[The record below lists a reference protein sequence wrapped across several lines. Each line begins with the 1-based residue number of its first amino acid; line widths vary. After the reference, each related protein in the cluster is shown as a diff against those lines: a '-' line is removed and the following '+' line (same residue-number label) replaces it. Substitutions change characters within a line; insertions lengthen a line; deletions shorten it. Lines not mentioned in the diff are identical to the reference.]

1 MDSRPPALVA
11 SVAILT
17 LLLPGCLG
25 SSADKAG
32 GERQVEPIVL
42 TLADADTG
50 PRELARFAQLVE
62 RRSRGTLGIRLVNK
76 WRWGQPAFEEGIIR
90 DVQAGKA
97 DLGWAATRAWDSVGV
112 SDFDALHAPLLI
124 DSYALEGRVID
135 SRATRAMLA
144 GLRPLGLQGIAVL
157 PGPLRRL
164 ASAGRPLVAPGDLRG
179 LRVGIQESR
188 VARATF
194 HALGA
199 IPMAMPWEVSAP
211 GRLDAI
217 EQQLESL
224 AGGPTLA
231 RLRRSVTANVIL
243 WPRPLVVFAGKAAVE
258 RLSTG
263 QLELLRDAARDSIP
277 TMIARLRRLDKEAL
291 PVVCHGGSVA
301 DANRSN
307 LAALRAAVR
316 PVYAGIEQDPAGR
329 ASIHRIRRTKRA
341 LGARPD
347 VLSHCRSDRIP
358 ASPGKPSAVDGLY
371 RMTTNE
377 EELAGAP
384 GILPEEVVPE
394 NWGEFIFALARGRLA
409 FTTENAKACVWG
421 YGRYSVKG
429 NVLSVL
435 FHPTGGGLAPTGA
448 INMPRQTLRYRW
460 SRYRDLLRLQA
471 LRHAFSADIFVINQ
485 WRRMGSAHSVRDLNP
500 NCLPPRHALG

>member
-1 MDSRPPALVA
+1 MDSRLPALIA
-11 SVAILT
+11 SVA
-17 LLLPGCLG
+17 LLALPLPGCLG
-25 SSADKAG
+25 SPTDKAG
-32 GERQVEPIVL
+32 GHRQVEPIVL
-42 TLADADTG
+42 TLADADAG
-50 PRELARFAQLVE
+50 PRELAQFAELVE
-62 RRSRGTLGIRLVNK
+62 RRSRGSLRIRFAYK
-76 WRWGQPAFEEGIIR
+76 WRWGQPGFEEGIIR

-179 LRVGIQESR
+179 LHVGIQESR

-199 IPMAMPWEVSAP
+199 SPLAMPWRATSP

-243 WPRPLVVFAGKAAVE
+243 WPRPLVVFAGKGAVE

-263 QLELLRDAARDSIP
+263 QLNLLRDAGRDAIP
-277 TMIARLRRLDKEAL
+277 TMITRLRQLDKEAL
-291 PVVCHGGSVA
+291 PVVCRGGSVA
-301 DANRSN
+301 DANPSN
-307 LAALRAAVR
+307 LAAFRAAVR
-316 PVYAGIEQDPAGR
+316 PVYAALEQDPAGR
-329 ASIHRIRRTKRA
+329 ASIQRIRRTKRELA
-341 LGARPD
+341 APPD
-347 VLSHCRSDRIP
+347 VLPHCRSDRLP
-358 ASPGKPSAVDGLY
+358 ASPGKPSALDGLY
-371 RMTTNE
+371 RMTTNKD
-377 EELAGAP
+377 ELARAR
-384 GILPEEVVPE
+384 GILPEDVVPE

-409 FTTENAKACVWG
+409 FTTENALACTWA

-429 NVLSVL
+429 NVISVR
-435 FHPTGGGLAPTGA
+435 FHPRGGGLAPTGA
-448 INMPRQTLRYRW
+448 INMPTQTLRYRW

-471 LRHAFSADIFVINQ
+471 LRHAFGADIFVVHQ
-485 WRRMGSAHSVRDLNP
+485 WRRVGSAHSVRDLSP
-500 NCLPPRHALG
+500 NCRPPRHALG